1 MATTFDYTA
10 DGARDVP
17 RTVPRSKGKIVVS
30 WLTTTDHKVI
40 GYMYLITSFLFFC

>member
-1 MATTFDYTA
+1 MATLEYTA
-10 DGARDVP
+10 DEAREVS
-17 RTVPRSKGKIVVS
+17 RVVPRSKGKIVVS